1 MIMIVVLGLLPVEKL
16 PDVELHPAPGAGPFQ
31 IMTAADPGLE
41 LLPVQE
47 KGVQRVVVKDGP
59 DHPLPENPVLEPRL
73 VLDEAILPRGIN
85 TARGPLQV
93 DLRDP

>member
-1 MIMIVVLGLLPVEKL
+1 MVVVLGLLPVEKL
-16 PDVELHPAPGAGPFQ
+16 PGVELHLAPGAGPLQ

-59 DHPLPENPVLEPRL
+59 DHLLPENPVLEPRL
-73 VLDEAILPRGIN
+73 VLDENILTRGIKF
-85 TARGPLQV
+85 ARGPLHV